1 MKFRTSISKLSDE
14 DVIIRQERLSS
25 LIEGASFSD
34 TIFLLLTGRRA
45 NRKESALFA
54 ALLVSII
61 DHGMGTTSSL
71 TTRFVMSG
79 GNALNTAVGGGILA
93 LGDYHGGAIE
103 NAMLQLRAIRAGA
116 GDLEEAAAKY
126 VHRAMSKK
134 ETVFGYGHKVY
145 KKRDPRTVSL
155 LDLAHSLNY
164 TSPYIDLA
172 TFIETALEKEK
183 GKKICLNIDGLAAAI
198 LLEMG
203 FPPSLGKGIF
213 IIGRVPGL
221 VAQAVEEKENEKPVR
236 RLEEGEIEYLPQV

>member
-45 NRKESALFA
+45 NRKESAMFA

-145 KKRDPRTVSL
+145 KKRDPRTVTL
-155 LDLAHSLNY
+155 LDLSHSLNY

-172 TFIETALEKEK
+172 TFIETAL
-183 GKKICLNIDGLAAAI
+183 
-198 LLEMG
+198 
-203 FPPSLGKGIF
+203 
-213 IIGRVPGL
+213 
-221 VAQAVEEKENEKPVR
+221 
-236 RLEEGEIEYLPQV
+236 

>member
-25 LIEGASFSD
+25 LIEEVSFSD
-34 TIFLLLTGRRA
+34 AIFLLLTGRKA
-45 NRKESALFA
+45 GQKESAMFA

-103 NAMLQLRAIRAGA
+103 NAMLQLRAIKAGA
-116 GDLEEAAAKY
+116 DDLEAAAGKY
-126 VHRAMSKK
+126 VRRAISQK

-145 KKRDPRTVSL
+145 KERDPRTVTL
-155 LDLAHSLNY
+155 LALSQRLNY
-164 TSPYIDLA
+164 VSPYMDLA
-172 TFIETALEKEK
+172 TSIEAALEKEK
-183 GKKICLNIDGLAAAI
+183 GRKICLNIDGLAAAI

-213 IIGRVPGL
+213 IIGRAPGL

-236 RLEEGEIEYLPQV
+236 RLEEGEIEYLG